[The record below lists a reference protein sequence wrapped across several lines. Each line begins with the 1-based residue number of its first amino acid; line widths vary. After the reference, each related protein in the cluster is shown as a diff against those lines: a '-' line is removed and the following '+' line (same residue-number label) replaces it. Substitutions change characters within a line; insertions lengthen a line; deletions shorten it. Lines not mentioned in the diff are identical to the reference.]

1 MAGTTITIVATGAGR
16 QRAARGPHKRAKEK
30 PGQSRAKENR
40 RLWGCLGL
48 PHEAAN
54 GVEWTCE
61 LLETSPL
68 APLVLQAGE
77 RVLVAVSGGKDSLAL
92 WDLLRELD
100 CDQAQGYHMGR
111 PMPASDFGRWAA
123 SWEGRRSGS
132 SSPESAGAQS
142 SAVLH

>member
-54 GVEWTCE
+54 GVDRGATEVGNVTGGD
-61 LLETSPL
+61 S
-68 APLVLQAGE
+68 QI
-77 RVLVAVSGGKDSLAL
+77 RVA
-92 WDLLRELD
+92 
-100 CDQAQGYHMGR
+100 
-111 PMPASDFGRWAA
+111 
-123 SWEGRRSGS
+123 
-132 SSPESAGAQS
+132 
-142 SAVLH
+142 